1 MALSQDLWKILTA
14 IRNRIDVSEFKN
26 YVMPLCSIGQLIKRL
41 NYL

>member
-26 YVMPLCSIGQLIKRL
+26 YVLLGS
-41 NYL
+41 